1 MSHLK
6 GALAEEGKLY
16 AVKCIAINEYII
28 CASSPQTVK
37 IQVKLQKHNTH
48 TKKIVANNGLPS
60 QRLQKILGIY
70 FFYK

>member
-6 GALAEEGKLY
+6 GALAEGSKLY

-37 IQVKLQKHNTH
+37 TQVKLQKHTH
-48 TKKIVANNGLPS
+48 THKIVANNGLPS
-60 QRLQKILGIY
+60 QRLQKILGLY